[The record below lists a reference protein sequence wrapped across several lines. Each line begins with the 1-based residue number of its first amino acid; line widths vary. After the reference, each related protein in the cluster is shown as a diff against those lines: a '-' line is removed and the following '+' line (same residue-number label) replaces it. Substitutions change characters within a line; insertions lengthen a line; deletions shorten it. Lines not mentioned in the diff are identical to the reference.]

1 MARPRTARTAPRAA
15 DTSTAPR
22 TSFDRQ
28 LLEHVFE
35 PSPKLGAWAWDLDRI
50 RRARTAHVRGDFT
63 ASAHLADAM
72 RDDAAIFATLAQRV
86 SPAVGLPLEVLAS
99 DYYGGRG
106 TAEVA
111 RVEAQQLFARGAAL
125 PPGTIADTIETMAMM
140 GTFIGQNHW
149 TPRPDGSRIDVAIRP
164 WPMHAIKVHGSTGR
178 YQALTRDGVV
188 DVDPGDGKWIVVE
201 AYDFEAWRHGAVRPL
216 ALVWPDRSYGV
227 RDRSMLSETQGQPHI
242 IGTLPAEWRYD
253 SEEGKW
259 FVEQVKGLRRA
270 RSGMAKPHGSTVEYL
285 EISAAIF
292 QIFENI
298 IKHEESIT
306 AKVLLG
312 QDGTSE
318 NAGGNYMKARLLFNV
333 RNDIVEQDLG
343 AAESGLNRCSLYP
356 WAMLNFG
363 DQRVVT
369 RLKWRMPD
377 LAEDERRESLA
388 KRRAAFNADVK
399 AFRENGFEI
408 TQELVDR
415 LAKGYGIDP
424 APKLAPRLP
433 APAAP
438 AAPAGADTAG

>member
-1 MARPRTARTAPRAA
+1 MARPRTARPASAA
-15 DTSTAPR
+15 TSLR

-35 PSPKLGAWAWDLDRI
+35 PSPKLGAWAWDLERI

-63 ASAHLADAM
+63 SSAHLADAM

-86 SPAVGLPLEVLAS
+86 SPAVGLPLDVLAS

-106 TAEVA
+106 AADVA
-111 RVEAQQLFARGAAL
+111 RAEAKQLFARGSAL
-125 PPGTIADTIETMAMM
+125 PPGTIADVIETIAMM
-140 GTFIGQNHW
+140 GVFIGQNHW
-149 TPRPDGSRIDVAIRP
+149 NARPDGSRIDVAIRP
-164 WPMHAIKVHGSTGR
+164 WPMHAIKVNATGDG

-188 DVDPGDGKWIVVE
+188 DVEAGDGKWVVVE
-201 AYDFEAWRHGAVRPL
+201 PFQFESWRHGAVRPL
-216 ALVWPDRSYGV
+216 ALTWPDRSYGV

-242 IGTLPAEWRYD
+242 IGTLPPDWRYD
-253 SEEGKW
+253 SPEGKA
-259 FVEQVKGLRRA
+259 FIEQLKGLRRA
-270 RSGMAKPHGSTVEYL
+270 RSGMVKPHGSTVEYL

-298 IKHEESIT
+298 IKGEESAI

-343 AAESGLNRCSLYP
+343 GAESGLNRCSLHP

-363 DQRVVT
+363 DERVVP

-399 AFRENGFEI
+399 AYRENGFEI
-408 TQELVDR
+408 TQGLVDA
-415 LAKGYGIDP
+415 LARDYGIEP
-424 APKLAPRLP
+424 APKLAAV
-433 APAAP
+433 APPTSQGSAA
-438 AAPAGADTAG
+438 ASA